1 MHNPA
6 GSPVFDGSDTSL
18 SGNGAYSPHEG
29 LWITQA
35 FSGNVLKLQPG
46 TGSGCVTSG
55 PFKDLKVRLGTVVM
69 PQYGSPNWTGSANP
83 LGEGNERC
91 LKRDLNAW
99 VASTFTS
106 FRNTTELILENNN
119 VEMFQAIM
127 QADDRYVVGQLGV
140 HGGGHYTIGG
150 DPGADPF
157 ISPGDPGFYLHHAQI
172 DRVFW
177 IWQMLDFQ
185 HRQVST
191 MAYPSALTLATYG
204 LPTNTRCRAFG
215 APVHCRTCRQVPMS
229 R

>member
-1 MHNPA
+1 
-6 GSPVFDGSDTSL
+6 
-18 SGNGAYSPHEG
+18 
-29 LWITQA
+29 
-35 FSGNVLKLQPG
+35 
-46 TGSGCVTSG
+46 
-55 PFKDLKVRLGTVVM
+55 M